1 MERPLYRSLIFAVLT
16 CISIACGASE
26 LNDVYRRAV
35 QAPGRSEADRE
46 RDLRESP
53 EAFLAFAGY
62 KPGMRIADIFGGGG
76 YYAELLSRVVGA
88 RGQVLLLNNPFYE
101 TSTEALLSAHLKGG
115 RLKNVVH
122 TTIDPADLKL
132 RTASLDSVLLVMA
145 FHDLY
150 FEDAAQGWPAIDAS
164 HFIDQVV
171 SALKPGGTLL
181 IIDHAA
187 RPGSGASAV
196 PTLHRIDE
204 NFTRHTLTEH
214 GLAFESAWDG
224 LRNPADDHSRRVFD
238 PLIRGRTDR
247 FVHRYRKPGG

>member
-115 RLKNVVH
+115 RL
-122 TTIDPADLKL
+122 
-132 RTASLDSVLLVMA
+132 
-145 FHDLY
+145 
-150 FEDAAQGWPAIDAS
+150 
-164 HFIDQVV
+164 
-171 SALKPGGTLL
+171 
-181 IIDHAA
+181 
-187 RPGSGASAV
+187 
-196 PTLHRIDE
+196 
-204 NFTRHTLTEH
+204 
-214 GLAFESAWDG
+214 
-224 LRNPADDHSRRVFD
+224 
-238 PLIRGRTDR
+238 
-247 FVHRYRKPGG
+247 